1 MDIAGKLVVAALTHN
16 ETRIWATDAKRGEKP
31 ETVARPNAE
40 NVHHHIRQDH
50 VNRGHE
56 TNRFENPYLEGVSL
70 ALAPSDQI
78 LLVGHGKGK
87 SDLMLKLV
95 QHLERLHPETAEK
108 VVAAL
113 DVNMPAMTEPQI
125 LAVARE
131 WFDDHKTD

>member
-1 MDIAGKLVVAALTHN
+1 MKPAFGRLMQHEAKNQKLLPDQMPKMFTITFGK
-16 ETRIWATDAKRGEKP
+16 
-31 ETVARPNAE
+31 
-40 NVHHHIRQDH
+40 
-50 VNRGHE
+50 
-56 TNRFENPYLEGVSL
+56 
-70 ALAPSDQI
+70 I

-95 QHLERLHPETAEK
+95 QHLERLHPETAAK

-131 WFDDHKTD
+131 WFDDHKNG

>member
-1 MDIAGKLVVAALTHN
+1 M
-16 ETRIWATDAKRGEKP
+16 
-31 ETVARPNAE
+31 
-40 NVHHHIRQDH
+40 
-50 VNRGHE
+50 NRGHE

-70 ALAPSDQI
+70 ALAPSDQN

-95 QHLERLHPETAEK
+95 QHLERLHPETAAK

-131 WFDDHKTD
+131 WFDDHKNG